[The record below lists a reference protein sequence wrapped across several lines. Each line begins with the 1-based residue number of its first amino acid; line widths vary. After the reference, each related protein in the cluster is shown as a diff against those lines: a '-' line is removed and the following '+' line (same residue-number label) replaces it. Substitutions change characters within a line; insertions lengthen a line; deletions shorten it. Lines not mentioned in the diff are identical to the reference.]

1 MQCRFHLYLFLKL
14 FSCQMQS
21 ATEELERLEHA
32 FDSVKKQLFDRLHGI
47 LREQL
52 FHDGP
57 AVSAAGVPVAA
68 PSVPQKAARSQ
79 AGSSH
84 TSTDVLVNGA
94 PVRTL

>member
-1 MQCRFHLYLFLKL
+1 
-14 FSCQMQS
+14 MQS

-57 AVSAAGVPVAA
+57 PMSAVSVPTAA
-68 PSVPQKAARSQ
+68 PSVPQQAAQSQ

>member
-1 MQCRFHLYLFLKL
+1 
-14 FSCQMQS
+14 MQS

-57 AVSAAGVPVAA
+57 AMSAAGSVPVAA
-68 PSVPQKAARSQ
+68 PSVPQKAAQSR